1 MSDEFRVHHCVN
13 QLLRLLRVDGGL
25 NAADLTEHIL
35 KNRTPFITT
44 QVNTH
49 SSTVRISE
57 HARKPQEFVHKFE
70 ELKSKNVRNVDSL
83 IFLLSNIIENPS
95 IHSTITKC
103 ASSRGDADKFIPQ
116 YPPAGLGSSLMTLP
130 ASGTTLTPQELVEL
144 RSNLEKATTSSTL
157 SSDVVRKMLYEQ
169 QQSRKSQFTT
179 PTQPSWLIGPM
190 RKINLTLDFPFN
202 TSTQHPIAQIGNL
215 PIRNQ
220 EDEVVKDVL
229 AVLSGVEGRHILV
242 RQGENK
248 YSPRRFIIEPSMD
261 VALAE
266 MVNLIIC
273 VASSYSIIV
282 NFIEERSAFVYGQVN
297 HALSAAMKT
306 IIKEYQINIAQLE
319 DQRRQGHLS
328 LQRLVFLL
336 QPVIQQMEVLA
347 SVASAV
353 EKGNCIGGSVLT
365 LLHSRIVASVGDKV
379 SEDLYT
385 HLAQLANVPYLEML
399 EKWIYKGEIVDH
411 YNEFLVE
418 QHEKFSKEKLLDEY
432 NDQYW
437 ELRYTLC
444 RDRIPIYLER
454 MADKILNTGKYLNV
468 VHECGRSVCF
478 PDAREII
485 YSPTKKEYV
494 QQIEENLNHQ
504 AHSYASQLLLDLLME
519 EHNLTSRLRSVKSYF
534 LLNDGDFLLHFMDL
548 TESEMRMPMED
559 IMPNRLETLLEL
571 AIRTSMSDRDPFK
584 DDLKIVLLNYD
595 LITQLVRIL
604 SIDTIEESV
613 VKSLDPTEI
622 SLSGLES
629 FALDYTVR
637 WPLSLVISRKSL
649 TKYQMLFRHLFY
661 CKHVE
666 RHLSAVWLKFKT
678 LKKNILHSRHWFV
691 EAMLIL
697 QRMLHFIQNF
707 EYYMMFEVLEPNW
720 INLEKN
726 LKTAVNVD
734 EVLEYHTDFLRQ
746 CLQDCL
752 LTNTELLKMLSKLL
766 MLCVSFSNFMQGLSR
781 QVDGPLLE
789 ESLEHSTLAGPPTA
803 TEIQSEADRLAT
815 ATKEASFHLDELARS
830 AEHGVTV
837 DAFKRNF
844 TSVLMNLLNR
854 VSFISREEGQHGLFN
869 ILHKL
874 DYNGYYRSRMNDD
887 DSINQKAT
895 EA

>member
-13 QLLRLLRVDGGL
+13 QLLRLLRVDGGP
-25 NAADLTEHIL
+25 NASDLTEHIL
-35 KNRTPFITT
+35 KNRTPFVTT

-49 SSTVRISE
+49 SSTVHISE

-83 IFLLSNIIENPS
+83 IFLLSNIIENPG
-95 IHSTITKC
+95 IHTTITKC
-103 ASSRGDADKFIPQ
+103 ASVRGDADKLIPQ
-116 YPPAGLGSSLMTLP
+116 FPPSGLGSSLMTLP
-130 ASGTTLTPQELVEL
+130 ASGTKLTPQELIEL
-144 RSNLEKATTSSTL
+144 RNNLEKATTSSTL
-157 SSDVVRKMLYEQ
+157 SSESVRKMLHEQ
-169 QQSRKSQFTT
+169 QQSRKSTLVT
-179 PTQPSWLIGPM
+179 PTQPPWLIGPM

-202 TSTQHPIAQIGNL
+202 TSTQHPINPIGNL
-215 PIRNQ
+215 PVLGQ
-220 EDEVVKDVL
+220 EQEVVKDVL
-229 AVLSGVEGRHILV
+229 AVLAGVEGRHILV
-242 RQGENK
+242 RQGEDK

-266 MVNLIIC
+266 MVNLIVC
-273 VASSYSIIV
+273 VASSYSIVV
-282 NFIEERSAFVYGQVN
+282 NFIEERSSFVYGQVN
-297 HALSAAMKT
+297 HALCAAMKS
-306 IIKEYQINIAQLE
+306 IIKEYQINLAQL
-319 DQRRQGHLS
+319 DDHRRRGHLT

-336 QPVIQQMEVLA
+336 QPVIQQMEVVA
-347 SVASAV
+347 SVATAV
-353 EKGNCIGGSVLT
+353 ERGNCIGGSVLS

-385 HLAQLANVPYLEML
+385 HLAQLSNVPYLEML
-399 EKWIYKGEIVDH
+399 EKWIYKGEIVDC
-411 YNEFLVE
+411 YSEFLVE
-418 QHEKFSKEKLLDEY
+418 QQDKFSKEKLLDEY

-444 RDRIPIYLER
+444 RDRIPIYLEQ

-494 QQIEENLNHQ
+494 QQIEQ

-519 EHNLTSRLRSVKSYF
+519 EHNLAARLRSVKSYF

-548 TESEMRMPMED
+548 TESEMKMPMED

-571 AIRTSMSDRDPFK
+571 AIRTSMSDRDPYK

-666 RHLSAVWLKFKT
+666 RHLSSVWLKFKT
-678 LKKNILHSRHWFV
+678 LKKNVLHSRSWFV

-697 QRMLHFIQNF
+697 QKMLHFVQNF

-726 LKTAVNVD
+726 LKAAVNVD
-734 EVLEYHTDFLRQ
+734 EVLDYHTDFLRQ

-781 QVDGPLLE
+781 QVDGPMLE
-789 ESLEHSTLAGPPTA
+789 ENLEHSTLAGPPTA
-803 TEIQSEADRLAT
+803 IEIQSEADRLAT
-815 ATKEASFHLDELARS
+815 ATLASAHLDDLATS
-830 AEHGVTV
+830 ADHQVTV

-844 TSVLMNLLNR
+844 TTVLMNLLNR

-874 DYNGYYRSRMNDD
+874 DYNGYYRSRM
-887 DSINQKAT
+887 
-895 EA
+895 